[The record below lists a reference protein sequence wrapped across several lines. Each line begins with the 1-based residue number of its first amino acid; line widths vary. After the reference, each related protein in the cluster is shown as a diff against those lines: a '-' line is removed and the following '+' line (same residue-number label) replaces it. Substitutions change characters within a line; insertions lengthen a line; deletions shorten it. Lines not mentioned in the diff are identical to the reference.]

1 MRNSFLI
8 LLLIFISI
16 FSTAKGE
23 LKTKGESVKLI
34 GGNGTI
40 FMHPL
45 WSPDGSQVAFTETR
59 YRGIWVMNADG
70 SGVKQITDEP
80 AAGFGFE
87 WSSDS
92 KTIVSRVAKY
102 EGRYRY
108 NVIKLFDLETNK
120 SRLLS
125 DYRTFM
131 PGLPHWADADEKV
144 YMFNRGKLEIFD
156 SDKKSNSLQKPLAS
170 KQICFLKDDHI
181 AIGNITTKN
190 YRVLEPIKGQQY
202 INLVVSPDGSKVAFE
217 VLGGNLFVMN
227 MEGTGLVDLARG
239 HRPQWAPDN
248 QHLVF
253 MMTIDDGYSYLYSD
267 IYAIKIDGTDRVR
280 LTPTDDKLE
289 MNPSWSPDG
298 KKIAFDVMDEGA
310 IYVIEVA
317 K

>member
-1 MRNSFLI
+1 MCIILI
-8 LLLIFISI
+8 CLISSPII
-16 FSTAKGE
+16 AKDGFRVVGE
-23 LKTKGESVKLI
+23 PVKLI
-34 GGNGTI
+34 GEEGI
-40 FMHPL
+40 LFMRPV
-45 WSPDGSQVAFTETR
+45 WSLDGLQIAFTEPR
-59 YRGIWVMNADG
+59 YQGLWVMNADG

-92 KTIVSRVAKY
+92 KAIVSRVAKY

-108 NVIKLFDLETNK
+108 NAIRLFDLESNESK
-120 SRLLS
+120 LLS

-156 SDKKSNSLQKPLAS
+156 SGKKSNSLQQPLAS

-181 AIGNITTKN
+181 AIGNIETKN
-190 YRVLEPIKGQQY
+190 YRVLVPIKGQQY
-202 INLVVSPDGSKVAFE
+202 INLIVSPDGSKVAFE

-227 MEGTGLVDLARG
+227 INGTGLVDLGKG

-253 MMTIDDGYSYLYSD
+253 MITIDDGYSYLYSD
-267 IYAIKIDGTDRVR
+267 IYVIKIDGTDKVK
-280 LTPTDDKLE
+280 LTTTDDKLE